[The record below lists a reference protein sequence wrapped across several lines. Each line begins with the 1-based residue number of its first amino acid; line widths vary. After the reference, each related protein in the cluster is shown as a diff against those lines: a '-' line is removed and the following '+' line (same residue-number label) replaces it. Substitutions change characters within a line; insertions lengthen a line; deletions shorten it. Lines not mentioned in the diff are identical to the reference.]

1 MPSTP
6 GKLPDLH
13 FLAHIERFHHHE
25 AHEAHA
31 GQCGHFWYLGSAK
44 AAKIYNL
51 DTPLA
56 IPEGHEE
63 CDALTEAGYAAYLP
77 LGEVR
82 SQCQTVEGHRQQRK
96 HQETTLRQER
106 IAVKL
111 QDGDGALRFQVKWCE
126 VPTCCSIQLIL
137 NMLNSI

>member
-1 MPSTP
+1 M
-6 GKLPDLH
+6 
-13 FLAHIERFHHHE
+13 
-25 AHEAHA
+25 
-31 GQCGHFWYLGSAK
+31 
-44 AAKIYNL
+44 

-111 QDGDGALRFQVKWCE
+111 QDGDGALRFQVKWE
-126 VPTCCSIQLIL
+126 RNPGSYFASPGRSGQRETPKLQDEE
-137 NMLNSI
+137 MLDAIPSGNRSASWAALLGRPRGDGRRASRLRG